1 MSKQRP
7 WWVVL
12 AILGI
17 LVSLVVLVGIGY
29 GAWYAD
35 GLIVRPPDYCPTGTY
50 PQVRE
55 GIEVPGHTA
64 ILIDTSD
71 EIPAEDAEL
80 AFQKIDGWT
89 RNSAPF
95 LQRLSIYGLPESVN
109 DRATSSYGTWCIPK
123 QGADANLIYENPVYV
138 EAQYQRFLATLQ
150 HMFQELVG
158 REEAAQSPIV
168 ETMASLIQGNDDLDS
183 VVLVSDMLQHTP
195 LWSHY
200 TKQGDT
206 PGIRSECRRITSPGR
221 LKTVYVY
228 YIDRGRQD
236 VQSPEWP
243 DPWWSRCLGTVRTEM
258 LN

>member
-1 MSKQRP
+1 MSKQKP
-7 WWVVL
+7 WRV
-12 AILGI
+12 AFPILLI
-17 LVSLVVLVGIGY
+17 LVSLGVLGRIAY
-29 GAWYAD
+29 EAWYAD
-35 GLIVRPPDYCPTGTY
+35 GLLVRPPDYCPTGTY
-50 PQVRE
+50 AQVRE

-64 ILIDTSD
+64 IVIDTSD

-89 RNSAPF
+89 RNSAPLF
-95 LQRLSIYGLPESVN
+95 QRLSIYGLPESVN
-109 DRATSSYGTWCIPK
+109 DRAARSYGTWCIPK
-123 QGADANLIYENPVYV
+123 EGADANVIYENPVYV
-138 EAQYQRFLATLQ
+138 EAQFRRFLATLQ
-150 HMFQELVG
+150 QMFRELVG

-168 ETMASLIQGNDDLDS
+168 ETMANLIQGNDDLDS

-200 TKQGDT
+200 TKRGDT
-206 PGIRSECRRITSPGR
+206 SGIRSECRRITSPGR

-228 YIDRGRQD
+228 YIDRGRRD
-236 VQSPEWP
+236 VQWREWP